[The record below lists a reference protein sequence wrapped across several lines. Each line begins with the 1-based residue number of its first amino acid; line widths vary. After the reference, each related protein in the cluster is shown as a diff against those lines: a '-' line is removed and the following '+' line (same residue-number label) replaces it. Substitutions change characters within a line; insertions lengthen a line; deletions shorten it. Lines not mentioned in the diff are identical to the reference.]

1 MKGEKGT
8 TVDITVYRESE
19 KKYIDFT
26 ITRDQVNEPTV
37 EYKMLDKKKK
47 IGYIQI
53 SQFEEVT
60 YDQFT
65 KALDDLKKQGMK
77 AVIFDVRSNPGGL
90 YEIVCKMLDEI
101 LPEGNL
107 VSTKDKYGNEEK
119 QTSDSKCLGMPM
131 VVLQNKDS
139 ASASEIFAGAIQDF
153 NAGKIVGTQ
162 SFGKGIVQTILPLSD
177 GSAVKL
183 TVQDYYTP
191 SGKNIH
197 GKGITPDVEAEL
209 EENATSDTQLE
220 KAKETIMELMK

>member
-1 MKGEKGT
+1 
-8 TVDITVYRESE
+8 
-19 KKYIDFT
+19 
-26 ITRDQVNEPTV
+26 
-37 EYKMLDKKKK
+37 
-47 IGYIQI
+47 
-53 SQFEEVT
+53 
-60 YDQFT
+60 
-65 KALDDLKKQGMK
+65 
-77 AVIFDVRSNPGGL
+77 
-90 YEIVCKMLDEI
+90 MLDEI
-101 LPEGNL
+101 LPEGTL

-119 QTSDSKCLGMPM
+119 QTSDSKYLEMPM
-131 VVLQNKDS
+131 VVLQNKNS

-209 EENATSDTQLE
+209 EENATSDIQLE

>member
-1 MKGEKGT
+1 
-8 TVDITVYRESE
+8 
-19 KKYIDFT
+19 
-26 ITRDQVNEPTV
+26 
-37 EYKMLDKKKK
+37 MLEA
-47 IGYIQI
+47 IR
-53 SQFEEVT
+53 V
-60 YDQFT
+60 
-65 KALDDLKKQGMK
+65 
-77 AVIFDVRSNPGGL
+77 
-90 YEIVCKMLDEI
+90 DEI

-119 QTSDSKCLGMPM
+119 QTSDSKCLDMPM